1 MLINFLKIVKNSRV
15 FFSISLFQVMF
26 SDGIRPGGDLTE
38 LDGSPERRRSRRSRS
53 NGYKKSRSSK
63 HHVSH
68 GPVGGSDIAKC
79 LIPYNAMPHI
89 SGEGPIE
96 DAVIVKRLMDGECLS
111 FLINKNLKVLV
122 KQLHCKFFNFMAECR
137 KLFQKSREMKILD
150 FTDFIKN
157 LQMLRCQITFGI
169 FEHGE

>member
-1 MLINFLKIVKNSRV
+1 
-15 FFSISLFQVMF
+15 MF

-53 NGYKKSRSSK
+53 NGHKKGRSK

-89 SGEGPIE
+89 TGEGPIE
-96 DAVIVKRLMDGECLS
+96 DAEIVKRLRDGECLS

-122 KQLHCKFFNFMAECR
+122 KQLHCKLFLFSLQKLKER
-137 KLFQKSREMKILD
+137 KKTRENSD
-150 FTDFIKN
+150 VKN
-157 LQMLRCQITFGI
+157 RQTETTLGK
-169 FEHGE
+169 